1 MDTSINLFQRPMNA
15 LQKQWYRLLLA
26 RKIGFQ
32 VEEKTKETDTE
43 ETYSTICQKRY
54 KEAFHRYNQQF
65 RKEFKHLEAM
75 QPSAMDAMRIH
86 RTFAITTLWPPLH
99 SKREINLT
107 LAQLDKVLSVNERRR
122 LQEILKYGPDLKRF

>member
-1 MDTSINLFQRPMNA
+1 MDTSVNLFQRPMNA

-26 RKIGFQ
+26 RK
-32 VEEKTKETDTE
+32 
-43 ETYSTICQKRY
+43 RY

-65 RKEFKHLEAM
+65 HKEIKHLEAM

-107 LAQLDKVLSVNERRR
+107 LAQLEKVLSVNERRR
-122 LQEILKYGPDLKRF
+122 LQQILKYGPDLKRF